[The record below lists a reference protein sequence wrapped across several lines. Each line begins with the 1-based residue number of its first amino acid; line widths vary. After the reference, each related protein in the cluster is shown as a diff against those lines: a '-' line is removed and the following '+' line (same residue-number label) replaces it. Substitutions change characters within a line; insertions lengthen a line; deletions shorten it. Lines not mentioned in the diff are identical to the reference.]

1 MQITRRA
8 DYALRAVLQ
17 VARYSPAERATTR
30 EIAGQQRIPLPFLA
44 KIITRLVTVGIFET
58 SRGVGGGVSLAR
70 PLNTISVLDVIEA
83 IDGPI
88 EVNLCVLDP
97 SACPFPEDCPLHTV
111 FCLTQAWLVDE
122 WRRTTFDKLVHTRA
136 PEPLPRAPQPI
147 SS

>member
-17 VARYSPAERATTR
+17 VARQPHGERATAK
-30 EIAGQQRIPLPFLA
+30 EIASKQRIPLPFLA
-44 KIITRLVTVGIFET
+44 KIITRLGAAGILDT

-70 PLNTISVLDVIEA
+70 PLNAISVLGVIEA
-83 IDGPI
+83 IDGPV
-88 EVNLCVLDP
+88 ELNLCVLDP
-97 SACPFPEDCPLHTV
+97 SACPFPQDCPLHTV

-136 PEPLPRAPQPI
+136 PKPLPRAPQPT

>member
-44 KIITRLVTVGIFET
+44 KIITRLVTVGIFDT

-70 PLNTISVLDVIEA
+70 PLNAISVLDVIEA

-111 FCLTQAWLVDE
+111 FCLSQAWLIDE
-122 WRRTTFDKLVHTRA
+122 WRRTTFDKLVHTPA
-136 PEPLPRAPQPI
+136 LDPIPLTP
-147 SS
+147 